1 MILLTLTKSE
11 KAEEYIRLFFEIV
24 RIVNSDDKL
33 VTYALLLIDGILE
46 ERRSRIEYLINIQS
60 SFNKKRFIDL
70 ISILNS
76 FLFTHNK
83 PKEEV
88 QRDLACH
95 ILSQLI
101 E

>member
-1 MILLTLTKSE
+1 VICLTLIQNE

-70 ISILNS
+70 IGILNS
-76 FLFTHNK
+76 FLFTHNR
-83 PKEEV
+83 P
-88 QRDLACH
+88 
-95 ILSQLI
+95 
-101 E
+101 

>member
-1 MILLTLTKSE
+1 LIQNE

-70 ISILNS
+70 IGILNS
-76 FLFTHNK
+76 FLFTHNR
-83 PKEEV
+83 PQVV

-95 ILSQLI
+95 ILAQLI

>member
-1 MILLTLTKSE
+1 LTLIQNE

-70 ISILNS
+70 IGILNS
-76 FLFTHNK
+76 FLFTHNR
-83 PKEEV
+83 P
-88 QRDLACH
+88 
-95 ILSQLI
+95 
-101 E
+101 

>member
-1 MILLTLTKSE
+1 
-11 KAEEYIRLFFEIV
+11 LFFEII

-46 ERRSRIEYLINIQS
+46 ERRSRIEYLVDIQKS
-60 SFNKKRFIDL
+60 SNKKRFIDL
-70 ISILNS
+70 IGILNT
-76 FLFTHNK
+76 FLFTHNR
-83 PKEEV
+83 PQIVV

-95 ILSQLI
+95 ILAQLI